1 VCRLPRRLGA
11 SNVEGG
17 RPSGAGGVRPAGTAI
32 NPGADDRLVGSNHNS
47 VVTETGRRQEA
58 AVTSVLDHET
68 LRCSP
73 DPRDDM
79 EVTPM
84 YAVIR
89 AYTGNP
95 DLADTLA
102 EHEEDIRQLIGGIN
116 GFKAYYLLRLAE
128 GTSTVSVFDDQEGAE
143 ESSRAAAAW
152 LAENLPDL
160 NVAAPYV
167 TAGEVLVGF

>member
-1 VCRLPRRLGA
+1 
-11 SNVEGG
+11 
-17 RPSGAGGVRPAGTAI
+17 
-32 NPGADDRLVGSNHNS
+32 
-47 VVTETGRRQEA
+47 
-58 AVTSVLDHET
+58 
-68 LRCSP
+68 
-73 DPRDDM
+73 
-79 EVTPM
+79 M

-116 GFKAYYLLRLAE
+116 GFKAYYLLKLPE
-128 GTSTVSVFDDQEGAE
+128 GTSTISIFENQEGAE

-167 TAGEVLVGF
+167 TAGNVLVGF

>member
-1 VCRLPRRLGA
+1 
-11 SNVEGG
+11 
-17 RPSGAGGVRPAGTAI
+17 
-32 NPGADDRLVGSNHNS
+32 
-47 VVTETGRRQEA
+47 
-58 AVTSVLDHET
+58 
-68 LRCSP
+68 
-73 DPRDDM
+73 
-79 EVTPM
+79 M

-116 GFKAYYLLRLAE
+116 GFKAYYLLKLPE
-128 GTSTVSVFDDQEGAE
+128 GTSTISIFEDQKGAE
-143 ESSRAAAAW
+143 ESSRVAAAW

-167 TAGEVLVGF
+167 TAGNVLVGF